1 MGFALIQQQETP
13 PYRCMVPHR
22 FTYLT
27 DLVVDPL
34 EQEKGI
40 GTILI
45 EEVKQWS
52 KKKGSDYVELGV
64 LSQNRR
70 AIALYE
76 KMDFEECMKTMRTKL

>member
-1 MGFALIQQQETP
+1 
-13 PYRCMVPHR
+13 MVPHR